1 MLRGILTIG
10 GWTMASRVLGFMRD
24 VILADLLG
32 AGPVADAFFVAT
44 RLPNLFRRLFG
55 EGAFNAAFVPAFS
68 GLLAAEGP
76 EAAQIFAQEA
86 FAVMAVWLCGLT
98 AVFEL
103 CMPAVMTLFAAGF
116 TADPAKFA
124 LVVQLAR
131 ITFPYMPL
139 ICLTALLSGVLN
151 GLDRFAAAAAAP
163 VIYNVTSILFMLG
176 LVGLVPT
183 VGHAAAWGLSVSGIF
198 QLALVMWAVR
208 RAGMRLHLTWPRLT
222 AQMRLLMRRMG
233 PGLLGAGVVQLNLAI
248 DSLIA
253 TLLPAGTVAVLNY
266 ADRLNQL
273 PLAIIGTAV
282 GTALLPTLS
291 RQALS
296 GQAEAAVGTL
306 NRSLEYALAVTL
318 PATLAL
324 IAIPVPIVAVL
335 FGRGAMTAEDVR
347 LTAGALAAFGTGLPA
362 FVMVKQSRT
371 QSAVHASAPASR
383 AAARVLG
390 RGLAE
395 RRRAG
400 RHSDATRP
408 SRARRTVD
416 PRAAAHA
423 SGRCDHGRCAHLA
436 QRCGVRAAGRY
447 QAALAGPGGPG
458 GWRHAG
464 LWNCRP
470 GHSRVRSAR
479 AGGPFTAED
488 ETGRHR
494 RLTSG
499 MTCHA
504 RRRPAARNI
513 GCPANKP
520 RSQQFAYNIK
530 KPPQPIPITFR

>member
-10 GWTMASRVLGFMRD
+10 GWTMASRVLGFLRD

-86 FAVMAVWLCGLT
+86 FAVMAVWLFGLT
-98 AVFEL
+98 ALFEL
-103 CMPAVMTLFAAGF
+103 SMPAVMTVFAAGF
-116 TADPAKFA
+116 TTDPAKFA

-208 RAGMRLHLTWPRLT
+208 QAGMRLHLAWPRLT

-296 GQAEAAVGTL
+296 GQAEAAVTTL
-306 NRSLEYALAVTL
+306 NRSLEYALAITL
-318 PATLAL
+318 PATMAL

-335 FGRGAMTAEDVR
+335 FGRGAMTAEDVQ
-347 LTAGALAAFGTGLPA
+347 LTAGSLAAFGTGLPA
-362 FVMVKQSRT
+362 FVMVKLLVSGFFARGDT
-371 QSAVHASAPASR
+371 ATPMKIGTAAVVLNLGLNLLFMHPLQHLGPPLASSV
-383 AAARVLG
+383 AAWLNVGVLGAILMRRGHLGLDARLLRVLP
-390 RGLAE
+390 RMILAG
-395 RRRAG
+395 AIMVG
-400 RHSDATRP
+400 VLLWLNHTVFAPLADTRL
-408 SRARRTVD
+408 RW
-416 PRAAAHA
+416 
-423 SGRCDHGRCAHLA
+423 LA
-436 QRCGVRAAGRY
+436 L
-447 QAALAGPGGPG
+447 AALVGGGILAYGIAGQTI
-458 GWRHAG
+458 RAFDLRELAG
-464 LWNCRP
+464 QSP
-470 GHSRVRSAR
+470 
-479 AGGPFTAED
+479 
-488 ETGRHR
+488 
-494 RLTSG
+494 
-499 MTCHA
+499 
-504 RRRPAARNI
+504 RRPK
-513 GCPANKP
+513 PAG
-520 RSQQFAYNIK
+520 
-530 KPPQPIPITFR
+530 TGV